1 MVGSRKLSNDE
12 VEALLGGLEGEEEQ
26 TTATGQAVTPQSQAI
41 QQTVGGLVNQPQLPI
56 GASIEPT
63 LQQLGVGETMT
74 GGAITPTA
82 PTAAPTTQVTAA
94 QGQAAQNVASQ
105 TIGGITPTQAQSYT
119 AQTGAATAP
128 QIQAAQLQQL
138 SQKVN

>member
-1 MVGSRKLSNDE
+1 ME
-12 VEALLGGLEGEEEQ
+12 EEEQ

-82 PTAAPTTQVTAA
+82 PTAPTVERTTQ
-94 QGQAAQNVASQ
+94 
-105 TIGGITPTQAQSYT
+105 
-119 AQTGAATAP
+119 
-128 QIQAAQLQQL
+128 
-138 SQKVN
+138 